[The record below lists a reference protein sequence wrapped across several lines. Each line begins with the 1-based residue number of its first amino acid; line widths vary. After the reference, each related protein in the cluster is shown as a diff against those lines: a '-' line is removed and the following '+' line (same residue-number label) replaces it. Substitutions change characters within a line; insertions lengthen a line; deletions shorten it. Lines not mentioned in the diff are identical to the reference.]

1 MPVSSGNTYLL
12 TRATGSTPHLWV
24 VLCDPVGPHAEVVI
38 VSLTTLRP
46 HSDETVILKP
56 GDHPFVQHP
65 TCVYYSDARI
75 TTVARLEAGLRHGH
89 AFRREDMDATLVERV
104 RDGLFRSPFTVQVL
118 RERLR
123 DFFPAPPEE

>member
-1 MPVSSGNTYLL
+1 
-12 TRATGSTPHLWV
+12 
-24 VLCDPVGPHAEVVI
+24 VVI

-46 HSDETVILKP
+46 HSDETVILQP

-75 TTVARLEAGLRHGH
+75 TTVARLETALRHRQ
-89 AFRREDMDATLVERV
+89 AFRREDMDAALVERI
-104 RDGLFRSPFTVQVL
+104 RDGLFRSAFTVLVL

-123 DFFPAPPEE
+123 YFFPAPPEE